1 MTRLNGRAGERARS
15 AARQTPF
22 HWRVETR
29 TNAQK
34 RAGDVVTLFQTVP
47 GTCRPIHEVQFSR
60 NAVITCHSTINV
72 GQHLHA
78 EIGLSNAS
86 DIH

>member
-15 AARQTPF
+15 AARQPPF

-29 TNAQK
+29 TNAQE

-60 NAVITCHSTINV
+60 NAVITGHSTINV